1 VHLRSSGLELLPFRG
16 CRVRSLELALLFDF
30 SLSAASAPL
39 HSGDPN
45 LCDDF
50 EAAKF
55 EKNDFDKS
63 RPRSWGCSEGE
74 GGGCSEGEGG
84 NCGTPVIVAETVPS
98 IVESLER
105 FEAAPLLDN
114 TVCPKLDCCMKGEPG
129 IDLGDSGV
137 PGDLGELGLSVD
149 ALRGCRLSIAGPAAL
164 KLSAMGAFDLGM
176 LR

>member
-1 VHLRSSGLELLPFRG
+1 LPLRG
-16 CRVRSLELALLFDF
+16 CRVRSFELALLFDF
-30 SLSAASAPL
+30 GLSVASAPL

-63 RPRSWGCSEGE
+63 RPRSWGCNEGD
-74 GGGCSEGEGG
+74 GG
-84 NCGTPVIVAETVPS
+84 NCGTAVIVAETVPS

-105 FEAAPLLDN
+105 CEATPPLDDI
-114 TVCPKLDCCMKGEPG
+114 VCPMLDCCMKGEPG
-129 IDLGDSGV
+129 IDLGDRGV

-149 ALRGCRLSIAGPAAL
+149 TLRGCRPSTAGLAAL
-164 KLSAMGAFDLGM
+164 KLSAAGAFDLGM